1 MVKDRLK
8 GNRST
13 LEAAAEAIRELCE
26 PVSPPKRTLDYRNYF
41 CARHLDNKEVVERNE
56 PRRVAFYEAV
66 AEYTR
71 AYSEIWDELEAAGYS
86 PREAAS
92 IEKEVSYFTD
102 LCDEL
107 KCAVGDSVAK
117 DTALEEPLNAI
128 VDLPPAED
136 ASGARCL
143 TEK

>member
-13 LEAAAEAIRELCE
+13 LETAAEVIRELCE

-41 CARHLDNKEVVERNE
+41 CARNLDNKEVVERNE
-56 PRRVAFYEAV
+56 PRRAAFYAAV
-66 AEYTR
+66 VEYAR

-92 IEKEVSYFTD
+92 IEKEVSYFQE
-102 LCDEL
+102 LREEL
-107 KCAVGDSVAK
+107 KRAADDRV
-117 DTALEEPLNAI
+117 
-128 VDLPPAED
+128 AED
-136 ASGARCL
+136 
-143 TEK
+143 TTH